1 LAQGSTLAQVC
12 RSSAIAMFAAVVVA
26 FSLYVEVNCHGH
38 MNYPPSRQGGSVAL
52 AGQCWKDGQCY
63 WFSQPAVIPGKP
75 TLPDY
80 ARTFN
85 VNVTGGPKD
94 WTRKMPWRAPG
105 TAPVYGSGCGTA
117 GGGPKSYPNGGTIY
131 RIVASFAKHVK
142 QGDDSLNVLPPLA
155 KPTVW
160 KRGGVEEAIWSMH
173 ANHGGGYSYR
183 LCNKKGTISE
193 ECFQRT
199 VLNMSGKTQFYQI
212 GDDESTRQEIPRV
225 SVTEGTYPPGS
236 MWARVPI
243 PACAV
248 APMCSVPDAPQ
259 KRESLGCPYAN
270 EPGCPVNP
278 NGCAGVGIPWA
289 RAGKPETFTCPAVQF
304 PPPIPNAAVGFG
316 GFGPLSIK
324 YGMAVVGLP
333 WNIVDKV
340 EVPADIELGEY
351 QLSFRYDTEQS
362 TQVWQTCS
370 DIIIA
375 ESKAE
380 VAV

>member
-1 LAQGSTLAQVC
+1 MTLAL
-12 RSSAIAMFAAVVVA
+12 VVA
-26 FSLYVEVNCHGH
+26 FALCGEVSGHGH
-38 MNYPPSRQGGSVAL
+38 MLSPPSRQGGTVAM
-52 AGQCWKDGQCY
+52 AGQCWQHGQCY
-63 WFSQPAVIPGKP
+63 WFSQPAAIPGKP

-85 VNVTGGPKD
+85 MNVTSGPKD

-117 GGGPKSYPNGGTIY
+117 GGGPRAYPNGGAIA
-131 RIVASFAKHVK
+131 RIIKTFAKNVK
-142 QGDDSLNVLPPLA
+142 QGDDSLDALPPLA

-183 LCNKKGTISE
+183 LCNKKETISE

-199 VLNMSGKTQFYQI
+199 VLNMSGDTQTYQI
-212 GDDESTRQEIPRV
+212 EDDESTRVEIPRV

-243 PACAV
+243 PACDV
-248 APMCSVPDAPQ
+248 AAMCAVPDAPQ

-278 NGCAGVGIPWA
+278 NGCAGVGIPGA
-289 RAGKPETFTCPAVQF
+289 QFGKPKTFTCPAVQF
-304 PPPIPNAAVGFG
+304 PPPFPDAAVGFG
-316 GFGPLSIK
+316 GFGWPCIE
-324 YGMAVVGLP
+324 YQMAVVGLP
-333 WNIVDKV
+333 WNIIDKV
-340 EVPADIELGEY
+340 QVPADIEAGEY
-351 QLSFRYDTEQS
+351 QLSWRYDTEQS
-362 TQVWQTCS
+362 TQVWQTCA
-370 DIIIA
+370 DITIA
-375 ESKAE
+375 DSKIDAFE
-380 VAV
+380 APLRRFV